1 MAIYSKHRVTDEI
14 LEWGAQQ
21 LIIYYVASTEISH
34 RIGLFRLLEGE

>member
-21 LIIYYVASTEISH
+21 LIIYHVVSTEISH
-34 RIGLFRLLEGE
+34 MIALFREGERT